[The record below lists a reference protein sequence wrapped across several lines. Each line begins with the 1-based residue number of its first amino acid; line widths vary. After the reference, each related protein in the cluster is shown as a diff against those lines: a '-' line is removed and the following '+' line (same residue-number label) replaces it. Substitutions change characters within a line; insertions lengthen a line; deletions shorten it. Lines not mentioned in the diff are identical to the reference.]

1 MERNSFR
8 MLDLESQNLQFW
20 WPWYFCSDLWDCCVY
35 KSTNTPT
42 SASSSYC
49 TVCAPSVS
57 PVTEGLLSEFLTN
70 MRRTW
75 MQQLCLWNTGRSGAS
90 RCWAPLVPCQWEPGS
105 SRRVGKEP
113 FPGDTGGTE
122 APERLLWTI
131 GDEYQGKGHDQ
142 GLRPCFSWQKQ
153 DIGISWGCRTG
164 QWASAQ
170 SLGEEEA
177 SPSAAASAAGWWKT
191 SEGLQLKCAEF
202 CYKSSLK
209 GVGI

>member
-1 MERNSFR
+1 MFIS
-8 MLDLESQNLQFW
+8 LQTLQHQ
-20 WPWYFCSDLWDCCVY
+20 PLPPTVQCV
-35 KSTNTPT
+35 P
-42 SASSSYC
+42 
-49 TVCAPSVS
+49 PVS
-57 PVTEGLLSEFLTN
+57 PQSLRVYCHRISNKHEEDMNAAALPLKHWQKWGK
-70 MRRTW
+70 
-75 MQQLCLWNTGRSGAS
+75 
-90 RCWAPLVPCQWEPGS
+90 LVPCQWEPGS

-122 APERLLWTI
+122 APERLLWTT
-131 GDEYQGKGHDQ
+131 GDEYQTKEHDQ
-142 GLRPCFSWQKQ
+142 GLRSCFSWQKQ

-164 QWASAQ
+164 QWESAQ